1 MCSKFLR
8 YLIELKVFIF
18 LKKLTTQQHYRQIV
32 VLNVVM
38 VIGLFFAGKIYRAE
52 GIIRLFII
60 FIAIISLVVGIF
72 NYIKGLMLSQ
82 GDWQYEF
89 VAFYYCLWL
98 IILTSG
104 LLILIYKFFYY
115 FISFLAPMLL

>member
-18 LKKLTTQQHYRQIV
+18 LKKLTTQQHYKLIV
-32 VLNVVM
+32 VLNIVM
-38 VIGLFFAGKIYRAE
+38 VIGIFFAGEIYRAE

-60 FIAIISLVVGIF
+60 SIAIISLIVGIF
-72 NYIKGLMLSQ
+72 NYIKGLMLTQ
-82 GDWQYEF
+82 GDWQNEF
-89 VAFYYCLWL
+89 AAFYYCLWL

-104 LLILIYKFFYY
+104 LSILIYKFFYY
-115 FISFLAPMLL
+115 LYLF